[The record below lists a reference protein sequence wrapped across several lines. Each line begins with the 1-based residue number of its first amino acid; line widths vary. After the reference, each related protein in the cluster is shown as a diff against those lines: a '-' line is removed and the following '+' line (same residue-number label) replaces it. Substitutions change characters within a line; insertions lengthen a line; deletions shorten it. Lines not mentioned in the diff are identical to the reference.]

1 MSEQVALVEAVLVL
15 VLVVLVLVDEE
26 AKAQEAVV
34 EMADVL
40 VIGDEVVKVVLE
52 AQEAHEAQEVLEAQ
66 EAQEVEVLEV
76 QDHPSRRL
84 LPDHAALAHLGRR
97 PEVLRRLGLQGH
109 RHRQEGGQRH

>member
-1 MSEQVALVEAVLVL
+1 MAEVEA
-15 VLVVLVLVDEE
+15 VLVDEE

-52 AQEAHEAQEVLEAQ
+52 AQEAHEAQE
-66 EAQEVEVLEV
+66 AQEVEVLEV

-84 LPDHAALAHLGRR
+84 LPDHAALAHLAHR
-97 PEVLRRLGLQGH
+97 PEVLRRQGLQEH
-109 RHRQEGGQRH
+109 RRHREGGQRH